1 MKIANSN
8 VELSS
13 HHNRVEE
20 HQRREHLTVWRDNEE
35 ATEITARQTEASVR
49 TLAASLAEESETL
62 QISQKGQSLQPTKA
76 IVPIDSPEE
85 TEFTAVDDL
94 KVSILKLLVEHMTG
108 KEIKLTEPGSLQ
120 PSDLEI
126 TAPPSAQEQTAPTPA
141 AETEGFGL
149 IYDYYESHYEG
160 EFTSFSATANV
171 QTQDGKEINI
181 QIELNMSREWFT
193 EQSLNIRAGDALK
206 DPLTLNFNG
215 NSAELTETKFSFD
228 LDADGT
234 KEQIS
239 FVGPGSGFLALDK
252 NHDNIINDGS
262 ELFGPATNNGFNEL
276 AAYDQDGNNW
286 IDENDDIYSQLRI
299 WSKDTAGNDQLV
311 ALGQQN
317 VGAIYLGHIK
327 TPFLIAD
334 QNNEQL
340 GQIRSSGFFINE
352 DGSTGTIQQ
361 LDLVV

>member
-1 MKIANSN
+1 M
-8 VELSS
+8 
-13 HHNRVEE
+13 VEE

-35 ATEITARQTEASVR
+35 ATEIKSPQTEASVR
-49 TLAASLAEESETL
+49 ALAASLSEESVTL
-62 QISQKGQSLQPTKA
+62 QISQKGQSLQPAKA
-76 IVPIDSPEE
+76 IIPLDAQNEIEI
-85 TEFTAVDDL
+85 TALDDL
-94 KVSILKLLVEHMTG
+94 KLSILKMIVEHMTG
-108 KEIKLTEPGSLQ
+108 KAIKLTDPGSLQ
-120 PSDLEI
+120 SSDLEV
-126 TAPPSAQEQTAPTPA
+126 TASPTQGEATSAPA
-141 AETEGFGL
+141 ESEGFGL

-181 QIELNMSREWFT
+181 QIELNMSREFFT
-193 EQSLNIRAGDALK
+193 EQSLSIRAGDALK

-215 NSAELTETKFSFD
+215 NAAELTETKFSFD
-228 LDADGT
+228 LDADGS

-252 NHDNIINDGS
+252 NNDNIINNGS
-262 ELFGPATNNGFNEL
+262 ELFGPSTNNGFNEL
-276 AAYDQDGNNW
+276 AAYDQDNNNW

-299 WSKDTAGNDQLV
+299 WSKDAAGNDQLI
-311 ALGQQN
+311 ALGQRN
-317 VGAIYLGHIK
+317 VGAIYLGHIE

-340 GQIRSSGFFINE
+340 GQIRSSSFFLNE
-352 DGSTGTIQQ
+352 DGNAGTIQQ